1 VHRTALEKYIY
12 FLLAAAGAAIG
23 FALNQTHDAVF
34 SWSKL
39 PLAAAVLCWGM
50 SFFFGCRQLVETMGM
65 AREEVQI
72 IKLKAGE
79 LRDFPPAPELVDA
92 ILKQFD
98 AKIKR
103 SSRFAKLQ
111 FGFLIAGAILYIAW
125 HVTEMSLRTLST

>member
-1 VHRTALEKYIY
+1 
-12 FLLAAAGAAIG
+12 
-23 FALNQTHDAVF
+23 
-34 SWSKL
+34 
-39 PLAAAVLCWGM
+39 M
-50 SFFFGCRQLVETMGM
+50 ETMGM